1 MKHQIYCYNHQDF
14 GDMIFGL
21 SAIFVIEKNKWKW
34 LLKWTPLWYL
44 AFCQTLTSQGKAF
57 NFKLTNTPFS
67 FTSDTKGINVKSTVD
82 KKRISPST
90 QRRNARRREEFLK
103 RSSTLSH
110 LHHLNLKDNFSSDIA
125 NSFFMD
131 VLSPFWR
138 GRWLPPTQYL
148 YYVKIGAKDSGQRL
162 FRGGG
167 GSLRRGRKRVAPPQS
182 DGKNRF
188 LLTRLVFCQIIHLF
202 EWNISH
208 FPPPLTQN
216 ELNKSSLTLARFCH
230 LIQWFF
236 RIVTRF
242 CNLFFG

>member
-148 YYVKIGAKDSGQRL
+148 YYVKFGAKDSGQRL
-162 FRGGG
+162 FWGGG
-167 GSLRRGRKRVAPPQS
+167 GSLRRGRKRVAPLS
-182 DGKNRF
+182 LMVKI
-188 LLTRLVFCQIIHLF
+188 VFY
-202 EWNISH
+202 
-208 FPPPLTQN
+208 
-216 ELNKSSLTLARFCH
+216 
-230 LIQWFF
+230 
-236 RIVTRF
+236 
-242 CNLFFG
+242 

>member
-138 GRWLPPTQYL
+138 GRWLPPDAIFIL
-148 YYVKIGAKDSGQRL
+148 CEIWRQRL
-162 FRGGG
+162 WPTSVLGGR

-188 LLTRLVFCQIIHLF
+188 LLTRLVFCQIFLLI

-208 FPPPLTQN
+208 LCPPPIPP
-216 ELNKSSLTLARFCH
+216 KKR
-230 LIQWFF
+230 
-236 RIVTRF
+236 VK
-242 CNLFFG
+242 

>member
-1 MKHQIYCYNHQDF
+1 M
-14 GDMIFGL
+14 
-21 SAIFVIEKNKWKW
+21 
-34 LLKWTPLWYL
+34 
-44 AFCQTLTSQGKAF
+44 
-57 NFKLTNTPFS
+57 
-67 FTSDTKGINVKSTVD
+67 KSTVD

-131 VLSPFWR
+131 VLLPFWR

-148 YYVKIGAKDSGQRL
+148 YYVKFGAKDSGQRL

-182 DGKNRF
+182 DGKNCF

-208 FPPPLTQN
+208 SPPLTQN

-230 LIQWFF
+230 LNQWFF
-236 RIVTRF
+236 KIVTKF
-242 CNLFFG
+242 CDLLFG